1 VFGTDLFN
9 SEDTAETVGKFKTS
23 TIAISLS
30 TYVFALL
37 LIWLADKLDYP
48 RNLYH
53 AAKETFWKTLDKIH
67 ALRHPDSDSDSDSD
81 LS

>member
-1 VFGTDLFN
+1 MFGTDLFN
-9 SEDTAETVGKFKTS
+9 SEDTAETVDRFKIS

-48 RNLYH
+48 RNLYF
-53 AAKETFWKTLDKIH
+53 AVKEMFWDTWEKIR
-67 ALRHPDSDSDSDSD
+67 ALRHPDSDSDSDFS
-81 LS
+81 